1 MKTNE
6 KMDEPMPHQEKILDL
21 LHSPDEKNI
30 VLGVELAKSQGDK
43 KIEKEYLELYQYFFD
58 PDVTRIEPKHIAELN
73 RPSFYSRRK
82 YGSKLPKSIRRLVR
96 LESLDLSHANLTALP
111 KEIGQL
117 HNLKELNLSFNRL
130 KKLPSVIGQL
140 KQLKFLALYDNRLKT
155 LPTSIGKLS
164 QLESL
169 VLPKNDIRYLPSS
182 LKKLKSLAFL
192 DLSDNH
198 SVAASDYFKH
208 RIRHWLPQ
216 ARCQLLSFN
225 AVDFYYHNHWFK
237 NKPAY
242 FTSFSNAHFCWLAKH
257 LPSRLKTLWESGDFF
272 DYFEDISKKG
282 MDLFHELV
290 SEVANLGADA
300 DMVAENFISMIP
312 LDEMTAQEQ
321 KEYMANAQKEFKSYT
336 LQDKVFQT
344 IRDQTDF
351 DFYR

>member
-1 MKTNE
+1 
-6 KMDEPMPHQEKILDL
+6 MPHQEKILDL

-73 RPSFYSRRK
+73 RPNANLEGG
-82 YGSKLPKSIRRLVR
+82 YGKKLPKSIWRLAR
-96 LESLDLSHANLTALP
+96 LESLDLSRANLTSLP

-117 HNLKELNLSFNRL
+117 
-130 KKLPSVIGQL
+130 KKLKYLILRNG
-140 KQLKFLALYDNRLKT
+140 RLKT
-155 LPTSIGKLS
+155 LPKSIGKLS
-164 QLESL
+164 ELEAL
-169 VLPKNDIRYLPSS
+169 ILPNNDIRHLPSS
-182 LKKLKSLAFL
+182 LKKLKSLTFL

-198 SVAASDYFKH
+198 SVAASNYFKH

-225 AVDFYYHNHWFK
+225 AVDFYYHIHWFK

-242 FTSFSNAHFCWLAKH
+242 FTSFSDAHFCWLAKH

-300 DMVAENFISMIP
+300 YVVAENFISMIP

-321 KEYMANAQKEFKSYT
+321 KEYMANTQKEFKSYT

-351 DFYR
+351 DFYRCESPKMYIRYHH